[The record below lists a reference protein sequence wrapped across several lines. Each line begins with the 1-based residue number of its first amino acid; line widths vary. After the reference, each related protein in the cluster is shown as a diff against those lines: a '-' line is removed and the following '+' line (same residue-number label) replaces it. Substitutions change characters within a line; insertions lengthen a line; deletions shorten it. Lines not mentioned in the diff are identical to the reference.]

1 MIRYQHRVRPRFVDT
16 DAFGMIHHSAHLF
29 YVEEAKFSMM
39 AHPDYF
45 GLRLLGEAERFV
57 VTRLTMKYVR
67 STHYR
72 PDAELI
78 VDLSMTCVENML
90 VQFDH
95 VVSDGA
101 GAVSKGSSV
110 HVAIDADGRPLSE
123 LPPQFGATYLRLE
136 SGHADPRER
145 HDLTAGMH

>member
-1 MIRYQHRVRPRFVDT
+1 MIEFRHRVRPRFVDT
-16 DAFGMIHHSAHLF
+16 DAFGMIHHSAYLF
-29 YVEEAKFSMM
+29 YVEEAKFAMM
-39 AHPDYF
+39 AHPDFF
-45 GLRLLGEAERFV
+45 GLRLVGEPERFV

-78 VDLSMTCVENML
+78 VDLSLRCVENLL
-90 VQFDH
+90 VHFDH

-101 GAVSKGSSV
+101 GAVCKGTSV

-123 LPPQFGATYLRLE
+123 LPPHFRATYRSLE
-136 SGHADPRER
+136 SSHADPGQR
-145 HDLTAGMH
+145 HDLPAGLH